1 MDIDATFLPVA
12 RTLIDDVFNTSV
24 TYHRMN
30 GQTYDPATGEL
41 VNDVQDYSI
50 SAGVLSR
57 SRTDEGGAG
66 EDYSL
71 ELWIQHSASGV
82 PHLPT
87 TSDEVTYDGVR
98 WKVSSVSP
106 TYSSKALIASKLLCH
121 A

>member
-1 MDIDATFLPVA
+1 MDIDLVFSEVA
-12 RTLIDDVFNTSV
+12 KTLIDDVFNTSV